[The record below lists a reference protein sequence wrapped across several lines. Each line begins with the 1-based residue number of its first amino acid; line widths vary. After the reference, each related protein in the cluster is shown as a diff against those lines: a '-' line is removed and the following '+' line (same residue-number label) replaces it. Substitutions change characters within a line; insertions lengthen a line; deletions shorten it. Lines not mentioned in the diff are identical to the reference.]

1 MIKLLSGIAF
11 AAVMLVAGSYGNAL
25 AETCAADATVSLQ
38 VNDYD
43 LFRPY
48 QLTVTNW
55 SYSCQGLHSSQVLIG
70 LSGSPSGYTQP
81 FLSNREDPRERIPV
95 LIYKPGSGTS
105 DLWTSAQPYA
115 AIARTALGF
124 ESNRIPAFSVV
135 LPPQPGARGGSYTGR
150 IYMTFN
156 YN

>member
-1 MIKLLSGIAF
+1 MIKLLSTVF
-11 AAVMLVAGSYGNAL
+11 AAMMLLAVSCGIAL

-38 VNDYD
+38 VDDYD

-55 SYSCQGLHSSQVLIG
+55 SYSCEGLHNNQVLIG
-70 LSGSPSGYTQP
+70 LSGSASGYTP
-81 FLSNREDPRERIPV
+81 PLLYNRENPSERVPV

-105 DLWTSAQPYA
+105 DLWTSTAPYA
-115 AIARTALGF
+115 ATARTTFGF

-135 LPPQPGARGGSYTGR
+135 LPPQPGLHGGLYTGR